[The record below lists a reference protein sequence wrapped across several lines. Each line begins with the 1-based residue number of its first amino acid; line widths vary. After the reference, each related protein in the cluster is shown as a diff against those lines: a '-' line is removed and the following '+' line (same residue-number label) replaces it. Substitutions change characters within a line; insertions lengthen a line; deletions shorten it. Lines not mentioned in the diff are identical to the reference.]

1 MLLTEI
7 DYLHF
12 LNQVKE
18 QDNKLYELSKKFAD
32 ITSEAKKILDSLRD
46 KSESRKK
53 AFGIDED
60 KGEYEKVIT
69 HHKSLP
75 RELKE
80 KLLSAITECGTL
92 HLSFDKLTLQTQ
104 SATLTL
110 HESLERIQKLRRQA
124 SLSGADEEPNSLEG
138 TSHTSNLF
146 NKFQEKAADVKEGY
160 HVYGSRGKGI
170 YQDSVLKKI
179 NEKVQTRTIALE
191 NVIKAR
197 LANEQYVSYL
207 LMILSVGGIIALWIK
222 IQLVLSSKGNMSFGA
237 IQGGSQSAVNNNYM
251 I

>member
-1 MLLTEI
+1 MLLTEA
-7 DYLHF
+7 DYTHF
-12 LNQVKE
+12 LEQVKQ
-18 QDNKLYELSKKFAD
+18 QDNRLYDLSQKFATL
-32 ITSEAKKILDSLRD
+32 TSEAKKILDSLKD
-46 KSESRKK
+46 KSENRKK
-53 AFGIDED
+53 SFGIDESQ
-60 KGEYEKVIT
+60 GQYEKVQT

-80 KLLSAITECGTL
+80 KLLSTATECGTL
-92 HLSFDKLTLQTQ
+92 HLAFDKFTLQTQ

-124 SLSGADEEPNSLEG
+124 SLSGADEDPDSLGG

-146 NKFQEKAADVKEGY
+146 SKFKEKANDVKDGY

-179 NEKVQTRTIALE
+179 DQKIQTRTIALE

-207 LMILSVGGIIALWIK
+207 LMFLSVGGIIALWIK
-222 IQLVLSSKGNMSFGA
+222 IQMVLSSKGNMVFGGV
-237 IQGGSQSAVNNNYM
+237 QGGSTSAVNNNFM